1 LKNPRPF
8 QGGKEVR
15 PKILSVSFYSFL
27 INIIMSVVEAEK
39 ISKLE
44 GRVEELSKRVDDIK
58 SDINYLRNE
67 VIATRNEMRNEIT
80 SLRNDMRSEINNL
93 RNEMNNRIKELDK
106 KLDNRFL
113 WVLGVQITMW
123 VTIILTILFK

>member
-1 LKNPRPF
+1 
-8 QGGKEVR
+8 
-15 PKILSVSFYSFL
+15 
-27 INIIMSVVEAEK
+27 
-39 ISKLE
+39 
-44 GRVEELSKRVDDIK
+44 
-58 SDINYLRNE
+58 
-67 VIATRNEMRNEIT
+67 MRNEIT